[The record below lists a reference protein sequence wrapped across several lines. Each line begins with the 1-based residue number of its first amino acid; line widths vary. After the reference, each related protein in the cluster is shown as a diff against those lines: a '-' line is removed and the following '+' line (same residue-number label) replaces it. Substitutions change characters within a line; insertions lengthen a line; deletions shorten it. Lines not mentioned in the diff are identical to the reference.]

1 MNKIN
6 SDLLLEVNRYL
17 NIMGIEEKILISEGS
32 FFDEIS
38 DGARLLFRKVSNVPN
53 VPTKVMVNGEE
64 IARTLYKKFLQVIDG
79 DIPLSSLTQIQ
90 LKQFAKILRSDP
102 EIVNEVYTNLIK
114 QSMESN
120 PKLTEEKFLKIIQSK
135 INAGEDIN
143 KILKKLFNN
152 DELAVGLL
160 ERKMLSKLDQLA
172 NNKLI
177 PDPNIIPVPKV
188 LSKTPDGIKTFQKW
202 LNINYPTWYKG
213 GKLDKSNLGKF
224 GKETEDAWKLYKN
237 KFLIPKDLV
246 NEDGVTE
253 FQKWMNKN
261 YKDWYK
267 GKVLPSNLFG
277 QYGAQTS
284 KAWVK
289 FKDEFIS
296 DNPLRRALKNSAN
309 KLEQGYTP
317 KYDLAQIDFFRN
329 FATDKTLTDTIR
341 RNLYSMYQ
349 SWYASSTKR
358 LQTVT
363 DQIVGKIDAAYDAK
377 ILDAKEYDTIYR
389 EIGIQI
395 QALKQESEVSVDL
408 LYEMVESSI
417 KKAVRSDGSSFNESE
432 LKTIMEAIKT
442 KSNFNENNAWLLKM
456 LKESSYSNWYKQ
468 MTDKTKSWFRKIL
481 VSLERGVTFLLTGHV
496 RTLKEVADFAREK
509 GFIKG
514 MGTYALWL
522 YTLKYGILPA
532 FYGVANL
539 FRIMWE
545 QLRGNEEYLN
555 PELTV
560 IEAAWETVK
569 TAFKETYMRNLLNDD
584 GSYKRVGEYL
594 NPFDFPLGKL
604 IEIQGE
610 NAQGKYS
617 KELEDQLEKWANDN
631 KLSQIQRDVLKEKF
645 RLSSDYKQAMIDAEN
660 AFKETGAE
668 SILNNQAGFIA
679 WCKLQNPPLTPD
691 PAYPWKE
698 TEIDNTGIFNKVGL
712 TINPTKEWVY
722 EDNAGPDKKGGFV
735 PFK

>member
-17 NIMGIEEKILISEGS
+17 NMMGLEEKILISEGS

-38 DGARLLFRKVSNVPN
+38 DGARLLLRKVHNIPN

-64 IARTLYKKFLQVIDG
+64 VLRTLYKKFVQVIDG
-79 DIPLSSLTQIQ
+79 DIPISSLTQLQ
-90 LKQFAKILRSDP
+90 LKQFAKILRTDP

-114 QSMESN
+114 QSVESN
-120 PKLTEEKFLKIIQSK
+120 PKLTEEKFLRIIQSK
-135 INAGEDIN
+135 IDAGETIGE
-143 KILKKLFNN
+143 ILRKTFNN

-160 ERKMLSKLDQLA
+160 EQKLTSKLSQLA
-172 NNKLI
+172 NNRFI
-177 PDPNIIPVPKV
+177 PDPNIIPVPKI
-188 LSKTPDGIKTFQKW
+188 LSKTPEGVKRFQKW
-202 LNINYPTWYKG
+202 LNLHYPNWYKG
-213 GKLDKSNLGKF
+213 GKIGKSNFGKF
-224 GKETEDAWKLYKN
+224 AKETEDAWKLYKN

-267 GKVLPSNLFG
+267 GKVLPSNFFG
-277 QYGAQTS
+277 KYGTQTS

-289 FKDEFIS
+289 FKDEFIN
-296 DNPLRRALKNSAN
+296 DNPLRRALKNSTN

-481 VSLERGVTFLLTGHV
+481 VSIERGVTFLLTGHV
-496 RTLKEVADFAREK
+496 RTLKEIADFAREK
-509 GFIKG
+509 GFLKG

-532 FYGVANL
+532 FYGVANV
-539 FRIMWE
+539 FRIMYE

-569 TAFKETYMRNLLNDD
+569 TAFEETYMRNLLNDD
-584 GSYKRVGEYL
+584 GSYKSVGEYI

-617 KELEDQLEKWANDN
+617 RELEDKLEKWANDN
-631 KLSQIQRDVLKEKF
+631 KLSQIQRDILKEKF
-645 RLSSDYKQAMIDAEN
+645 RLSSNYKQAIIDAQST
-660 AFKETGAE
+660 FDKEGSA
-668 SILNNQAGFIA
+668 SIMNNKLGFIA
-679 WCKLQNPPLTPD
+679 WCKLQKPPLTPD
-691 PAYPWKE
+691 PAYPWSE
-698 TEIDNTGIFNKVGL
+698 TPIEGTDVIEKVGL
-712 TINPTKEWVY
+712 TSGGKQWVY
-722 EDNAGPDKKGGFV
+722 DDKAGLDKKGSFV
-735 PFK
+735 PF

>member
-17 NIMGIEEKILISEGS
+17 NMMGLEEKILISEGS

-64 IARTLYKKFLQVIDG
+64 IVRTLYKKFLQVIDG
-79 DIPLSSLTQIQ
+79 DIPVSSLTQTQ

-143 KILKKLFNN
+143 TILKKLFNN

-160 ERKMLSKLDQLA
+160 ERKMLSKIDQLA
-172 NNKLI
+172 NNKFI

-188 LSKTPDGIKTFQKW
+188 LSKTPDGVKTFQKW

-213 GKLDKSNLGKF
+213 GKLGKSSLGKF

-261 YKDWYK
+261 YKDWFK

-277 QYGAQTS
+277 EYGAQTS

-296 DNPLRRALKNSAN
+296 DNPLRRALKNSTN

-481 VSLERGVTFLLTGHV
+481 VSLERVVTFSLTGHV
-496 RTLKEVADFAREK
+496 RTLKEIADFAREK
-509 GFIKG
+509 GFAKG
-514 MGTYALWL
+514 MITYGAWL

-532 FYGVANL
+532 FYGVANM
-539 FRIMWE
+539 FRVIYKQVKGDE
-545 QLRGNEEYLN
+545 KYQH
-555 PELTV
+555 PELGV
-560 IEAAWETVK
+560 IEAAWESVK

-604 IEIQGE
+604 IEIEGE

-617 KELEDQLEKWANDN
+617 KELEDELEKWANDN
-631 KLSQIQRDVLKEKF
+631 KLSQIQRDILKEKYS
-645 RLSSDYKQAMIDAEN
+645 RLGSNYKQAIIDAQS
-660 AFKETGAE
+660 AFDKEGGA
-668 SILNNQAGFIA
+668 SIMNNKLGFIA

-691 PAYPWKE
+691 PAYPWSE
-698 TEIDNTGIFNKVGL
+698 TPIEGTDVIEKVGL
-712 TINPTKEWVY
+712 TSGGKQWVY
-722 EDNAGPDKKGGFV
+722 DDKAGLDKKGSFV
-735 PFK
+735 PF